1 MLSPPRFHKT
11 KESGREKPVAPP
23 HTPGMGEGSWAVSP
37 ATQGIHDPT
46 AERPVLSKSPFVVE
60 S

>member
-23 HTPGMGEGSWAVSP
+23 HTPGMGEGSWAISP
-37 ATQGIHDPT
+37 PTQGIHDPT
-46 AERPVLSKSPFVVE
+46 AEQPCPV
-60 S
+60 